1 MKQAIRTSSLWE
13 TLCAFGC
20 SAILLT
26 QSAAGATSVSH
37 QGFVWNFSRDRP
49 TGTFANGEPWVVG
62 PVTIT
67 AISPQWD
74 GTNNGSMKNP
84 VPGTRNGFTT
94 APDASSIL
102 ADYKYDATKNVALQL
117 PLTLVAGDVLASA
130 HTVSSY
136 PNHTEKVCVLT
147 VLGSQPAAGS
157 FRPGPYGTDRV
168 VRFNKS
174 QINWDILRS
183 LAPVAG
189 APTANQIN
197 NFTPPLPWWEWGTH
211 WTGNSLCGQ
220 LNVAAY
226 DDVKGVP
233 STYGREIARKWGDVA
248 LWLNLNHSLADKE
261 RAMIYT
267 IQCGIDIHSY
277 VTNGGGF
284 HHDGGHKCGRK
295 FPVVM
300 AAAALNDPTLKAF
313 ASDPDIF
320 QEDTQTWIVGQS
332 DVGRSVLS
340 PKVTYSQQHVG
351 AAEWGVRHRFEPAQ
365 DDSRWADG
373 SQQRFTVWPAMSG
386 VVVAVELMGLQN
398 IWNHPAIFQ
407 YNERFRSLN
416 GLDTFATNMRA
427 AHGGSAVVTPPAP
440 NLAIGNRIVAIRDT
454 EVRVSGS
461 PTATPLGVQ
470 ATGSYGTIVAGPVVA
485 GGITWWQVD
494 YEANVDGWSV
504 ADNFTL
510 GASPA
515 RPTPP
520 SGIKLLDD

>member
-1 MKQAIRTSSLWE
+1 MKLKIKTSSLWE
-13 TLCAFGC
+13 TLWALGC
-20 SAILLT
+20 SAILLI

-37 QGFVWNFSRDRP
+37 QGFVWNFSADRA

-94 APDASSIL
+94 APDASSLI
-102 ADYKYDATKNVALQL
+102 AAYKYDATKNVAIQL

-130 HTVSSY
+130 QTVSSF
-136 PNHTEKVCVLT
+136 PNYTKKVCVLS
-147 VLGSQPAAGS
+147 VLGSQPPVGS
-157 FRPGPYGTDRV
+157 FRPGPYGTDRN

-174 QINWDILRS
+174 QINWNILRS

-189 APTANQIN
+189 APTASQIN
-197 NFTPPLPWWEWGTH
+197 DFTPPLPWWEWGTN
-211 WTGNSLCGQ
+211 WTGRSLCGQ

-226 DDVKGVP
+226 PDGKGVP
-233 STYGREIARKWGDVA
+233 STYGLEIARKWGDVA
-248 LWLNLNHSLADKE
+248 LWLNLNHSLDDKE

-277 VTNGGGF
+277 VTNGGRF
-284 HHDGGHKCGRK
+284 YPDGGHKCGRK

-300 AAAALNDPTLKAF
+300 AAAALNDATLKAF
-313 ASDPDIF
+313 ASKSDIF
-320 QEDTQTWIVGQS
+320 QEDTQTWIVGQN
-332 DVGRSVLS
+332 DVGRSVDS
-340 PKVTYSQQHVG
+340 PKLTYSQQQVG
-351 AAEWGVRHRFEPAQ
+351 TAEWGMCHHFEPNL
-365 DDSRWADG
+365 DDSRWAGG
-373 SQQRFTVWPAMSG
+373 SPYRFAVWPAMSG

-416 GLDTFATNMRA
+416 GLDTFATTMRA
-427 AHGGSAVVTPPAP
+427 AYGGSTEVTPPVP
-440 NLAIGNRIVAIRDT
+440 NLAIGNRILTTRDAD
-454 EVRVSGS
+454 VRDSGS
-461 PTATPLGVQ
+461 LTATLLGVQ
-470 ATGSYGTIVAGPVVA
+470 AAGSSGTIVAGPVVA

-494 YEANVDGWSV
+494 YDANVDGWSG
-504 ADNFTL
+504 ADHFTS
-510 GASPA
+510 GAKQALPA
-515 RPTPP
+515 TPT
-520 SGIKLLDD
+520 GIRVKK